1 MAHEEGKSV
10 HDHKR
15 WGGHRGHGGSSLAG
29 VVWFIGWLFTIGF
42 AQLVWWQ
49 IILGIVVW
57 PYYLAL
63 AVR

>member
-1 MAHEEGKSV
+1 MAQEEGKPMR
-10 HDHKR
+10 DHKK
-15 WGGHRGHGGSSLAG
+15 WGGRGGSSMAG